1 MPNALSAAGLQV
13 CQDNCFGC
21 VRPMMAKTR
30 RNRPIAG
37 YKEEEDEISWE
48 TGTNN
53 PYLNDI

>member
-1 MPNALSAAGLQV
+1 
-13 CQDNCFGC
+13 
-21 VRPMMAKTR
+21 MMAKTR

-37 YKEEEDEISWE
+37 YKEMEDEISWE

>member
-1 MPNALSAAGLQV
+1 MRCPAAVLQV

-30 RNRPIAG
+30 RNRPIVG
-37 YKEEEDEISWE
+37 YKEREDEISWE